1 MKIPHFNKALSVGAL
16 VAVAGTAFLLAFTFF
31 KKGGYSESE
40 SYDVHA
46 YFADATGLTW
56 KSRVQI
62 AGIQVGEVHKISLA
76 GQRARLDLRIK
87 RGVELKSG
95 ACLTKTF
102 PSALLPDAL
111 LEVSLGDES
120 QPSLSALPV
129 EAREVRCIRETA
141 STQKLIEA
149 MSKIA
154 ADIQV
159 VTADLSK
166 TVGDQRGSMRE
177 IIENIANLTR
187 QLDQTVSENSGRLS
201 RLLENAEA
209 ISGDVRDITGSEKGR
224 IQEIV
229 RNTEVI
235 SRQLRQLL
243 ASAQGIVDGT
253 STPDAAPGTPGT
265 STGTS
270 TSTGT
275 PGAPGTT
282 STSTST
288 ASAAGKPATGAATT
302 TTTTTTPA
310 GTTTST
316 TSSGGADAR
325 GVKQAI
331 EKANDSLARL
341 DELLAKLQ
349 SGDSV
354 AGKLLN
360 DERLGNKV
368 ANAIETYSTY
378 VDDLNRM
385 QVEVKL
391 RSEWLL
397 NQTAAKTYFGIRL
410 IPRPDKYYIIEMVS
424 DPRGMDSVVT
434 TTTSTQVGGAPATP
448 DTVVTTT
455 THEQKL
461 TFSLQMAKRYG
472 PVAFR
477 IGIIESSGGVGS
489 DLHLFDERLQV
500 SVSVYQFSRP
510 FPGVF
515 PRAKVWVSWAFLQ
528 HFYVTAGSDDFLN
541 QWRSGKYPGGPKF
554 SLGTD
559 IFFGGGLFFTDDDLK
574 TLFGMGAASAL
585 TTATK

>member
-1 MKIPHFNKALSVGAL
+1 MPHLNKALSVGAL
-16 VAVAGTAFLLAFTFF
+16 VAVAGVAFLLAFTFF
-31 KKGGYSESE
+31 KKGGYSERD
-40 SYDVHA
+40 SYVVHA

-56 KSRVQI
+56 KSRAQI
-62 AGIQVGEVHKISLA
+62 AGIQIGEIEKISLV
-76 GQRARLDLRIK
+76 GQRARLELRIK
-87 RGVELKSG
+87 KGVELKTN
-95 ACLTKTF
+95 ACFTKAF

-111 LEVSLGDES
+111 LEVSLGDEGL
-120 QPSLSALPV
+120 PSLSSLPV
-129 EAREVRCIRETA
+129 EQREVTCVRETA

-149 MSKIA
+149 MSRIA

-187 QLDQTVSENSGRLS
+187 QLDKTVSENSGKLT
-201 RLLENAEA
+201 RLLDNAEA
-209 ISGDVRDITGSEKGR
+209 ISGDLRDVTGSEKGR
-224 IQEIV
+224 IKEIV
-229 RNTEVI
+229 RNAEVI

-243 ASAQGIVDGT
+243 GSAQGIVDG
-253 STPDAAPGTPGT
+253 SSGA
-265 STGTS
+265 
-270 TSTGT
+270 GT
-275 PGAPGTT
+275 PGAAP
-282 STSTST
+282 
-288 ASAAGKPATGAATT
+288 ALATGAAPATAL
-302 TTTTTTPA
+302 TTPPGNAAAASGTPTGATAA
-310 GTTTST
+310 GQV
-316 TSSGGADAR
+316 SGDGR

-341 DELLAKLQ
+341 DKLLAKLQ
-349 SGDSV
+349 ESDSV
-354 AGKLLN
+354 AGKLIN
-360 DERLGNKV
+360 DEKLGNKLGD
-368 ANAIETYSTY
+368 ALETYSTY
-378 VDDLNRM
+378 VDNLNRM
-385 QVEVKL
+385 QVEVRL

-410 IPRPDKYYIIEMVS
+410 VPRPDKYYIFEMVS
-424 DPRGMDSVVT
+424 DPRGVDTAVT
-434 TTTSTQVGGAPATP
+434 TTTSTQVGSAPATP
-448 DTVVTTT
+448 DTVVTTK

-477 IGIIESSGGVGS
+477 VGVIESSGGVGS
-489 DLHLFDERLQV
+489 DLHLFDDRLQV
-500 SVSVYQFSRP
+500 SVSIYQFSRP

-515 PRAKVWVSWAFLQ
+515 PRAKVWLNYAFLQ

-559 IFFGGGLFFTDDDLK
+559 VFFGGGLFFTDDDLK

-585 TTATK
+585 TPATK

>member
-1 MKIPHFNKALSVGAL
+1 MPHLNKALSVGAL
-16 VAVAGTAFLLAFTFF
+16 VAVAGVAFLLAFTFF
-31 KKGGYSESE
+31 KKGGYSERD
-40 SYDVHA
+40 SYLVHA

-56 KSRVQI
+56 KSRAQI
-62 AGIQVGEVHKISLA
+62 AGIQIGEIEKIALV

-87 RGVELKSG
+87 KGIELKAN
-95 ACLTKTF
+95 ACFTKAF

-111 LEVSLGDES
+111 LEVSLGDEGL
-120 QPSLSALPV
+120 PSLSSLPV
-129 EAREVRCIRETA
+129 EQREVKCVRETA

-187 QLDQTVSENSGRLS
+187 QLDQTVSENSGKLT
-201 RLLENAEA
+201 RLLDNAEA
-209 ISGDVRDITGSEKGR
+209 ISGDLRDVTGSEKGGLK
-224 IQEIV
+224 EIV
-229 RNTEVI
+229 QNAEVI

-243 ASAQGIVDGT
+243 GSAQGIVDGT
-253 STPDAAPGTPGT
+253 STSAPTGTGT
-265 STGTS
+265 STGS
-270 TSTGT
+270 AVAVSK
-275 PGAPGTT
+275 PSVGAE
-282 STSTST
+282 
-288 ASAAGKPATGAATT
+288 T

-310 GTTTST
+310 GTTTT
-316 TSSGGADAR
+316 TTVAGGGGDAR

-341 DELLAKLQ
+341 DKLLAKLQ
-349 SGDSV
+349 EGDSV

-368 ANAIETYSTY
+368 GDAIETYSAY
-378 VDDLNRM
+378 VDNVNRM
-385 QVEVKL
+385 QVEVRL

-410 IPRPDKYYIIEMVS
+410 VPRPDKYYIFEMVS
-424 DPRGMDSVVT
+424 DPRGMDTVTT
-434 TTTSTQVGGAPATP
+434 TTTSTQVGSAPATP
-448 DTVVTTT
+448 DTVVTTK

-472 PVAFR
+472 PVALR
-477 IGIIESSGGVGS
+477 VGIIESSGGVGS
-489 DLHLFDERLQV
+489 DLHLFDDRLQV
-500 SVSVYQFSRP
+500 SVSIYQFSRP

-515 PRAKVWVSWAFLQ
+515 PRAKVLLNYAFLQ
-528 HFYVTAGSDDFLN
+528 NFYVTAGSDDFLN

-559 IFFGGGLFFTDDDLK
+559 VFFGGGLFFTDEDLK

-585 TTATK
+585 TQATR